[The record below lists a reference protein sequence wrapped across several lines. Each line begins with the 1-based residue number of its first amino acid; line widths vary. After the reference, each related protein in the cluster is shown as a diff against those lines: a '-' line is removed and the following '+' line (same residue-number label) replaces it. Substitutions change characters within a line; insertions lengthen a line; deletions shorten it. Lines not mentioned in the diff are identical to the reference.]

1 MQNYKPII
9 TRHLNELCSEIG
21 SRPIGTLNNHRAESY
36 ISGVFEEIGLQVE
49 KQEYACKSW
58 KCEKIELFCGKEKV
72 PAVVNTYSTSCGV
85 EAGFTAA
92 GNVFELENGDF
103 RDRTAVIYG
112 ELTQAPLAAKNNNV
126 YNPEEHKRITGL
138 LEAKEPLAVVAVSH
152 RAINPVPIIEDWDFE
167 IPSVTVS
174 SLDGM
179 RLLKNSGEKLR
190 LTIKSEFEAGSAAN
204 IVGKYGKNG
213 KKKLIL
219 CAHLDTKYGTD
230 GAADNGAGVVA
241 LLTVAELIITELAGE
256 EIFKAEILKNEILK
270 DEILKDELLKDELLN
285 DELLKDELLEDGNLP
300 FDIEFV
306 AFNGEEYYAL
316 GEMLYL
322 EKNLQN
328 SEDVAA
334 AINID
339 GIGHYS
345 STSNIAFFGCPEE
358 FVDDALDLKKK
369 YPGVIRVEPWPAG
382 DHTFFWMRGVSSM
395 AISSTGT
402 YELFHTADD
411 RVDFISVDKI
421 EEVVRFTL
429 DLVRAICC
437 SICCSGRI

>member
-9 TRHLNELCSEIG
+9 TRHLHKLCSEIG
-21 SRPIGTLNNHRAESY
+21 SRPIGTSNNHRAESY
-36 ISGVFEEIGLQVE
+36 ISGVFEELGLQVG

-58 KCEKIELFCGKEKV
+58 KCEKAELFCGEEKV

-85 EAGFTAA
+85 EAEFTAA

-103 RDRTAVIYG
+103 RDRIAVIYG
-112 ELTQAPLAAKNNNV
+112 ELTQAPLAARNNNV
-126 YNPEEHKRITGL
+126 YNPDEHKRIIGL
-138 LEAKEPLAVVAVSH
+138 LEAKEPLAIVAVSH

-190 LTIKSEFEAGSAAN
+190 LTVKSKFEASRAAN

-213 KKKLIL
+213 KEKIVL

-230 GAADNGAGVVA
+230 GAADNGAGVA
-241 LLTVAELIITELAGE
+241 SLLTVAESVIAELSGE
-256 EIFKAEILKNEILK
+256 GLLKDGIFK
-270 DEILKDELLKDELLN
+270 DEILKDELLKDELLKDKLLKN
-285 DELLKDELLEDGNLP
+285 ELLKDENLP

-322 EKNLQN
+322 EKNLPN
-328 SEDVAA
+328 FGDIAA

-358 FVDDALDLKKK
+358 FVNAALDLKNK
-369 YPGVIRVEPWPAG
+369 YPGVIQVEPWPAG
-382 DHTFFWMRGVSSM
+382 DHTFFWMKGVPSM

-421 EEVVRFTL
+421 EEVVKFIL
-429 DLVRAICC
+429 DLVRAICG
-437 SICCSGRI
+437 SIYCSGRI